1 MPRTDFD
8 RDLRSSAEVVQDDDI
23 IVRKRFDL
31 EERCIDLIGTQ
42 RPLAG
47 DLRIL
52 ITTLH
57 LSVEFQRIGDY
68 AEGIAKLS
76 FLMGDESPLK
86 PLVDIPRMA
95 EKATDMLRR
104 SLDSF
109 VNRDV
114 VAAAAVCNHD
124 DEVDALYD
132 QV

>member
-1 MPRTDFD
+1 MPRIDFD

-31 EERCIDLIGTQ
+31 EERCIGLIGSQ

-57 LSVEFQRIGDY
+57 MSVELERIGDY
-68 AEGIAKLS
+68 AEVIAKIS
-76 FLMGDESPLK
+76 ILMGDEPPLK

-95 EKATDMLRR
+95 EK
-104 SLDSF
+104 
-109 VNRDV
+109 N
-114 VAAAAVCNHD
+114 
-124 DEVDALYD
+124 Y
-132 QV
+132 

>member
-31 EERCIDLIGTQ
+31 EERCIDLIATQ

-57 LSVEFQRIGDY
+57 ISVELERIGDY
-68 AEGIAKLS
+68 AEGIAKIS
-76 FLMGDESPLK
+76 FLMGDEPPLK

-95 EKATDMLRR
+95 
-104 SLDSF
+104 
-109 VNRDV
+109 
-114 VAAAAVCNHD
+114 
-124 DEVDALYD
+124 
-132 QV
+132 